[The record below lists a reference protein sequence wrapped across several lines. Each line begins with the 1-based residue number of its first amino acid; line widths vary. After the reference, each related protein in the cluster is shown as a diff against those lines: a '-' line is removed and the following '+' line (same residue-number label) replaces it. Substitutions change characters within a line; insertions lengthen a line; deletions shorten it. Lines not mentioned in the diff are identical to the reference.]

1 MKEFKKF
8 ISRGNTIDLAVGVIM
23 GAAFGKIVSSLVND
37 VIMPIIGIILGGID
51 FTNLSVTIRNS
62 TINYGTFIQNIVDFF
77 IIAICIFIM
86 VKLVNNL
93 LHKKEKQ
100 EKKKDSEE
108 VAILK
113 EIRDSLKKKK

>member
-86 VKLVNNL
+86 VKLVNKL